1 MFVVVTAPHGYCPTP
16 CSQQRQCD
24 CVAALW
30 ASKLNK
36 KLQEAG
42 VASTL
47 LIPLTPRS
55 EGDFNRIWTRDSPYR
70 QQLTKAMETAWL
82 VLDIHSYPP
91 PHWEGY
97 NAIVLDDRRSPPAS
111 LLDFSIVTKITIDVR
126 GQGNDIQDE
135 AHSRGIE
142 AFLIEFNEQ
151 GDVVKQTQ
159 MVENIVAWVKHQKSN
174 VY

>member
-1 MFVVVTAPHGYCPTP
+1 MFVVITAPHGYCPIP

-36 KLQEAG
+36 KLQAAG

-55 EGDFNRIWTRDSPYR
+55 EGDLNRIWTRDSPYR
-70 QQLTKAMETAWL
+70 QQLTKAMESAWL

-91 PHWEGY
+91 PHWEGH
-97 NAIVLDDRRSPPAS
+97 NAIVLDDRWPPPQS
-111 LLDFSIVTKITIDVR
+111 LLQFSTATGIAADVR

-135 AHSRGIE
+135 AHGRGIE

-151 GDVVKQTQ
+151 GDITKQNEMIDKIVGWVKQ
-159 MVENIVAWVKHQKSN
+159 QKRN